1 MATWNVG
8 PFDNDDAVE
17 WCDRFAATAPEHRTA
32 EIERT
37 LRQAATNDAIA
48 AEVVAAA
55 AVLCQAHTGL
65 PDATTRY
72 APRFVTGSDDVIA
85 SSELLRL
92 AKTALEAV
100 MCEESSWRLRWA
112 DDVEG
117 ELAVEGLERL
127 YAALGDT
134 TD

>member
-1 MATWNVG
+1 MATWNIG

-17 WCDRFAATAPEHRTA
+17 WCDRFEATAPEHRTA

-37 LRQAATNDAIA
+37 LRQAAITETTA
-48 AEVVAAA
+48 AETVAAA
-55 AVLCQAHTGL
+55 AVLCQVHTGQ

-72 APRFVTGSDDVIA
+72 APRFVTGSNDVIA
-85 SSELLRL
+85 SPELLRL

-100 MCEESSWRLRWA
+100 MREESSWRLRWA

-117 ELAVEGLERL
+117 ELALEGLERL
-127 YAALGDT
+127 YSALGD
-134 TD
+134 